1 MTSKPLTTK
10 TSAADNAQTQ
20 DVPAQLP
27 RLLTENLSRNVCVC
41 YDVPKK
47 DIIEAFHRGAK
58 TVEAISNQTYACQ
71 GSGCCK
77 LQVER
82 LVEVLN
88 AHDLSEPAK
97 ASEDTKNLETSETEQ
112 ACSDSIT

>member
-1 MTSKPLTTK
+1 MTDKQPNLPNNT
-10 TSAADNAQTQ
+10 NAPSE
-20 DVPAQLP
+20 PAPLP

-41 YDVPKK
+41 YDVPKQ

-58 TVEAISNQTYACQ
+58 TVDAISNQTYACQ

-82 LVEVLN
+82 LVETLN
-88 AHDLSEPAK
+88 AYDLQPSE
-97 ASEDTKNLETSETEQ
+97 SESPKDTATQTTLSETEQ
-112 ACSDSIT
+112 ACSSRKS